1 MAFCKIYV
9 FTVRPFLPSLTSTTE
24 VRAQPCWHS
33 ESKSKSRFDV
43 QMEDN
48 LRHRTSLLSS
58 LHAVKGIFPQ
68 RFCSNEVR
76 SDLVFPLL
84 SL

>member
-1 MAFCKIYV
+1 
-9 FTVRPFLPSLTSTTE
+9 
-24 VRAQPCWHS
+24 
-33 ESKSKSRFDV
+33 
-43 QMEDN
+43 MEDN

-76 SDLVFPLL
+76 SDLVFPFAFSL
-84 SL
+84 SPPSLCSQLFIFPGLAFVAYWGIFLFGCDRYVQ